1 MPHDVLALIGLS
13 GPMRT
18 ALESRFRLHL
28 YEQGPDTMDWAEPG
42 LSDTVAVLTN
52 GTVGCAPALMDRMP
66 RLKLI
71 MAIGAGYENIDV
83 AAAAQRG
90 VTVTHGPGTNSVSV
104 AEHAVGF
111 ALSLARGYAPLHQA
125 LRGGTPWMDL
135 RASRPAFSGSRVGIL
150 GMGQIG
156 QLVAARAAAFG
167 ASIAYHSPRRK
178 PEVESAF
185 QASYHPDVI
194 SLAAASDFLFACCP
208 GGPATRHLLS
218 KPAFDALGPKGFVI
232 NVARGSVLKTADL
245 LDALRSG
252 TIAGAGLDVLEE
264 EPSPSP
270 ELLAEL
276 TSYPN
281 VLITPHMSGRSP
293 ASVLAQR
300 DVVVQAIEA
309 ILAGQAPA
317 YRVTA

>member
-28 YEQGPDTMDWAEPG
+28 YEQGPDALDWAEPG

-52 GTVGCAPALMDRMP
+52 GTVGYAPALMDRMP
-66 RLKLI
+66 KLKLI
-71 MAIGAGYENIDV
+71 MAIGAGHENIDT

-90 VTVTHGPGTNSVSV
+90 ITVTHGPGTNSVSV

-125 LRGGTPWMDL
+125 LRAGTPWMDL

-178 PEVESAF
+178 PELEAAF

-281 VLITPHMSGRSP
+281 VLVTPHMSGRSP

-309 ILAGQAPA
+309 ILAGQEPA
-317 YRVTA
+317 HRVTA